1 MSSSSLRAK
10 LAGVDGALDA
20 LEAELQPLLAPGL
33 AAGLAPLQQAKLAAL
48 VPYLANG
55 LLFSVCPCPSAEV
68 YMLLKTMMASI
79 SEDPGRRSEDTP
91 RRAGAR
97 TSCISSPN
105 PPSGLQTSYRS
116 V

>member
-55 LLFSVCPCPSAEV
+55 LLFSVCRHLSAEM
-68 YMLLKTMMASI
+68 YAALTTMAASI
-79 SEDPGRRSEDTP
+79 SEDAGR
-91 RRAGAR
+91 
-97 TSCISSPN
+97 
-105 PPSGLQTSYRS
+105 
-116 V
+116 

>member
-55 LLFSVCPCPSAEV
+55 LLFSVCRNLCTEVIYGAEG
-68 YMLLKTMMASI
+68 S
-79 SEDPGRRSEDTP
+79 GRQY
-91 RRAGAR
+91 
-97 TSCISSPN
+97 I
-105 PPSGLQTSYRS
+105 
-116 V
+116 